1 MHEVL
6 LALVDD
12 FCAPWPVQ
20 MLVVDDDDDEGE
32 DVEATEAVASE
43 QGLVLEVVSEQTLV
57 DSVAVLPG
65 AMVSV
70 IVRVTTVALVAVV
83 VEAAALSF
91 SDSVPVVSPGETED
105 SVARVVAVAVSVS
118 SFVSVRVRVPVATKG
133 AVVELLM
140 MAVEKTVSTVRV
152 RTDVTV

>member
-65 AMVSV
+65 SMVSV
-70 IVRVTTVALVAVV
+70 IVRVTTVASVAVM
-83 VEAAALSF
+83 VEAAVLS
-91 SDSVPVVSPGETED
+91 SPVSVPMVSSGDTED
-105 SVARVVAVAVSVS
+105 SVVRVVAVAVSVS

-140 MAVEKTVSTVRV
+140 IAVEKTVSTVRV

>member
-65 AMVSV
+65 SMVSV
-70 IVRVTTVALVAVV
+70 IVRVTTVASVAVM
-83 VEAAALSF
+83 VEAAVLS
-91 SDSVPVVSPGETED
+91 SPVSVPMVSSGETED
-105 SVARVVAVAVSVS
+105 SVVRVVAVAVSVS

-140 MAVEKTVSTVRV
+140 IAVEKTVSTVRV